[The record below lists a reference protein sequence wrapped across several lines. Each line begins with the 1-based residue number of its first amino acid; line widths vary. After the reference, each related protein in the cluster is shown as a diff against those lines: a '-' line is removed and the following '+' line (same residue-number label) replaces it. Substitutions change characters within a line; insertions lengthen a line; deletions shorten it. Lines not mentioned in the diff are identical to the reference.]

1 MKKAFG
7 FIFVSAGILVYAT
20 ILLVGIPYLQLSKA
34 TPEDALKPYSEL
46 ELKGRNIYVKNG
58 CVYCHSQQ
66 PREKN
71 SGPDGLRNWGRP
83 STPSD
88 YAYDY
93 PHQLG
98 TMRTGPDLLNIG
110 VRQPSED
117 WHLVHLYQPRA
128 VLPNSVMPSYPYM
141 FEIKNEA
148 EDGDKVVNLPPQYA
162 PQGKVVVAGEE
173 ALALVAYLK
182 SLKRSYP
189 TKKLRI
195 FEKEAVSE

>member
-1 MKKAFG
+1 MKKTFG
-7 FIFVSAGILVYAT
+7 FILVAAGILTYAT
-20 ILLVGIPYLQLSKA
+20 ILLVGVPYLQLSKA
-34 TPEDALKPYSEL
+34 VPEEALKPYSDF
-46 ELKGRNIYVKNG
+46 ELKGRQIYVKNG

-71 SGPDGLRNWGRP
+71 SGPDGLRNWGRA

-117 WHLVHLYQPRA
+117 WHLVHLYQPRI

-141 FEIKNEA
+141 FIVKDKA
-148 EDGDKVVNLPPQYA
+148 EQGDKVVNLPPQHV
-162 PQGKVVVAGEE
+162 PKGKVVVAGED

-182 SLKRSYP
+182 SLKRNYP
-189 TKKLRI
+189 TTKLKI
-195 FEKEAVSE
+195 FERETVNE